1 MKKFFQYITKHVM
14 RFMNYVMN
22 DHLGAYATSSAY
34 FLILSFIPF
43 ILLLMTS
50 IQFTPL
56 TKGFVSDVI
65 LSVTPNGFHSLL
77 TGIINEVYSKSVAVV
92 PITAILALW
101 SSGKGLQAI
110 TNGLNVIYETREDR
124 NYFIMRFRSILYT
137 VMFIV
142 VIMATLISLVFGNR
156 IQSLLWTHLPLLAK
170 ITAWIINM
178 RMMIVFFVLVVVF
191 TCIFTIIPNHKLQ
204 FRTQIP
210 GATFSAVAW
219 LVCSYGFSV
228 YIDSVDGASV
238 MYGSLTAIV
247 MIMLWLYFCMYL
259 LLAGAEINVMI
270 AEKRGIDYAI
280 PKHVKNPD
288 AFKEFIGRVLWVKRK
303 VWQGISWGVNWIWKI
318 FCGKGGK

>member
-1 MKKFFQYITKHVM
+1 MAST
-14 RFMNYVMN
+14 
-22 DHLGAYATSSAY
+22 A
-34 FLILSFIPF
+34 
-43 ILLLMTS
+43 
-50 IQFTPL
+50 
-56 TKGFVSDVI
+56 
-65 LSVTPNGFHSLL
+65 LL

-142 VIMATLISLVFGNR
+142 VIMATLISLVFGNHVFRVCCGR
-156 IQSLLWTHLPLLAK
+156 IFLFWQK

-210 GATFSAVAW
+210 GAALLGGGLFG
-219 LVCSYGFSV
+219 LF
-228 YIDSVDGASV
+228 
-238 MYGSLTAIV
+238 
-247 MIMLWLYFCMYL
+247 LW
-259 LLAGAEINVMI
+259 
-270 AEKRGIDYAI
+270 
-280 PKHVKNPD
+280 
-288 AFKEFIGRVLWVKRK
+288 
-303 VWQGISWGVNWIWKI
+303 I
-318 FCGKGGK
+318 FCIY